1 MIATSAVIL
10 HLLAVTRSGGLA
22 RRVHMM
28 TATPVVVVRL
38 LVQSGGHVLRALP
51 VISAGAAA
59 AITAPSCVVQYRLPH
74 LQLHPV
80 IPLPTIVVAVAATEI
95 TTPTAVALTAEVPV
109 AAAAV
114 VDSLTLLGPTEVAV
128 VVATLEGRISVALPA
143 LLIAGLPLAVVV
155 AVALVVTTELIAGQT
170 VEGAALMAA
179 VAAVIVVDPGLGAMG
194 APLLAPR
201 LRRQREIERVRRLHH
216 RAAISVAAAAA
227 TYLRRFRTLAAYLLV
242 RQTGQIH
249 KSDREMVRVAL
260 AELTQAAAVLILA
273 PAATAA
279 PLPLPCSP
287 SLIRLHAASPPHPQ
301 RHPYP
306 HRARTCEAV

>member
-38 LVQSGGHVLRALP
+38 LVQSGGHILRALP

-59 AITAPSCVVQYRLPH
+59 AITALSCVVQYRLLH

-216 RAAISVAAAAA
+216 RAAISVAAAA